1 MTSLQLSFPSYLR
14 EYSPSNSNFTVQ
26 FQLTMSIAFAAQ
38 QANKLSAEFVKE
50 IRSSTTS
57 LLEFF
62 ARHQS
67 TLMNNSNDENKK
79 TLETDGST
87 KAVRNYLIIY

>member
-1 MTSLQLSFPSYLR
+1 
-14 EYSPSNSNFTVQ
+14 
-26 FQLTMSIAFAAQ
+26 MSIAFAAQ